1 MILKINNREYPI
13 IFASDLKT
21 KLQGL
26 SNMTN
31 INFGMYFN
39 NCNAI
44 QTYTMK
50 EPIDV
55 LVLDNQNIILFILN
69 DFKPY
74 KILSIN
80 RDIYE
85 TNILELPKGLGKYF
99 KVGNQIKFIKK

>member
-1 MILKINNREYPI
+1 MILRINNQDIEVKVPLT
-13 IFASDLKT
+13 LKE
-21 KLQGL
+21 KLIGL

-50 EPIDV
+50 EAIDV
-55 LVLDNQNIILFILN
+55 LVLDNQNTILFILN
-69 DFKPY
+69 DFKPH
-74 KILSIN
+74 KILTIS

-85 TNILELPKGLGKYF
+85 TNILELPKGLGEYF
-99 KVGNQIKFIKK
+99 KVGSKIQLIKK